1 MLLSIGPFHLYLTF
15 CRTSKSGSFSFAIH
29 FLPSSHRHLDINIFW
44 QQDTHQSMMKSQ
56 TYQAWVLAMSLTQ
69 IFHQSANVA
78 NYCGSNYK
86 DAIVLCNITCPSGL
100 GYNKMSEE
108 NECPLIPPAKCYM
121 VKMSIFIIGIF

>member
-1 MLLSIGPFHLYLTF
+1 
-15 CRTSKSGSFSFAIH
+15 
-29 FLPSSHRHLDINIFW
+29 
-44 QQDTHQSMMKSQ
+44 MKSQ

-69 IFHQSANVA
+69 IFHQSANA
-78 NYCGSNYK
+78 ENYCSSNYK
-86 DAIVLCNITCPSGL
+86 DAIALCNITCPSGL